1 MTASAPLKSKYLPR
15 WGLRLSERRALLIA
29 GDAACAGLGI
39 LLALWLWTL
48 TSGAEFSLAY
58 LVSKTPWF
66 GILIP
71 AWLLLN
77 IGQYDLRRAAFPQTT
92 LAGLLSAAGVAVV
105 VYLGVYFLSPPG
117 LLPRLVVLYFVVASV
132 IFEWI
137 WRSLYIRVLV
147 SPFFQRR
154 ALVVGAG
161 WAGRAIVQALDEF
174 QGWQYNIVGL
184 IDDDP
189 AKRGLTIEGVPVI
202 GGHAD
207 LLAAA
212 QEAQVSELILAV
224 TGEVGGELFQALLD
238 CQAHGF
244 PVVRVLAL
252 YEQVTGRV
260 PIERLEAD
268 WLVTSFIDRV
278 RLDSGFLVAQRA
290 LDLAGGLA
298 GLALLVL
305 LLPWVALAI
314 RLASTGP
321 VFYRQVRAGPRGRTF
336 RLLKFRTMIDGAE
349 ADGLARWASAGDA
362 RVTRVG
368 RFLRR
373 TRLDELPQIW
383 NVLNGDM
390 SLVGPRPE
398 RPELI
403 ALLEQKIPFYRAR
416 LLVKPGLTGWAQ
428 INYGYGRSVEDAQV
442 KLQYD
447 LYYIK
452 HQSLWLELTILL
464 RTVEVVLGMR
474 GS

>member
-1 MTASAPLKSKYLPR
+1 
-15 WGLRLSERRALLIA
+15 
-29 GDAACAGLGI
+29 
-39 LLALWLWTL
+39 
-48 TSGAEFSLAY
+48 
-58 LVSKTPWF
+58 
-66 GILIP
+66 
-71 AWLLLN
+71 
-77 IGQYDLRRAAFPQTT
+77 
-92 LAGLLSAAGVAVV
+92 
-105 VYLGVYFLSPPG
+105 
-117 LLPRLVVLYFVVASV
+117 
-132 IFEWI
+132 
-137 WRSLYIRVLV
+137 
-147 SPFFQRR
+147 
-154 ALVVGAG
+154 
-161 WAGRAIVQALDEF
+161 
-174 QGWQYNIVGL
+174 
-184 IDDDP
+184 
-189 AKRGLTIEGVPVI
+189 
-202 GGHAD
+202 
-207 LLAAA
+207 
-212 QEAQVSELILAV
+212 
-224 TGEVGGELFQALLD
+224 
-238 CQAHGF
+238 
-244 PVVRVLAL
+244 
-252 YEQVTGRV
+252 
-260 PIERLEAD
+260 
-268 WLVTSFIDRV
+268 LVTSFIDRV

-464 RTVEVVLGMR
+464 RTVEVVLGMK
-474 GS
+474 GA